1 MLGFSVES
9 INWLRSYLT
18 DRRQLV
24 QVNDAQSEPRNLDC
38 GTPQGSVCSCL
49 IFAIF
54 VGDIEKWTGSSIL
67 QGFADDTFITVV
79 GNSLEDVCKLAEIE
93 SEKVMNYFAIN
104 RMVTNPSKTG
114 FLVIRPG
121 KTQQNSA
128 SIKIANE
135 CISEIQE
142 AKILGLWVTNDLKW
156 KKQIETLISD
166 TNYSLSVLR
175 RLKKLMSSREL
186 RMLAEGLIMSKL
198 RYCATVYGSEWIRL
212 TDDDALS
219 SMQYEIQKVQ
229 NKAY

>member
-1 MLGFSVES
+1 LSAVSRWRARKAEKKYQAVVLFDLSTAYDLLDIRLFLRKADVLGFSVES

-128 SIKIANE
+128 NIKIANE
-135 CISEIQE
+135 CTYVY
-142 AKILGLWVTNDLKW
+142 LRF
-156 KKQIETLISD
+156 KKQKS
-166 TNYSLSVLR
+166 
-175 RLKKLMSSREL
+175 
-186 RMLAEGLIMSKL
+186 
-198 RYCATVYGSEWIRL
+198 
-212 TDDDALS
+212 
-219 SMQYEIQKVQ
+219 
-229 NKAY
+229 